1 MPRRARSP
9 PTRGAVVTRVVW
21 VTPFA
26 PDHDGAGAHI
36 RQAHLLA
43 ALAGR
48 AEVHL
53 VVPGR
58 LADPRL
64 RRAVASVR
72 EVDVPE
78 PDAGRH
84 GRARRRLRDLRVAT
98 VSRQPRQVDVFRQVR
113 RELLAAAGELGEVDV
128 AVVEFASL
136 APILPALRAGRKVL
150 TFHYVD
156 SEMSAHEARIA
167 PGARHRWLFQRDV
180 VTARRFEARALA
192 AADLAIAVSDEDGAA
207 LAVHGVGSIVVVPN
221 GVDVDRF
228 QPGQLPSQPR
238 LVFTGALHTPANVDG
253 ASRFCSEVLPRVRRA
268 VPDVELAVVG
278 ARPVPRVLDLEAL
291 PGVTVHADVPSVVPF
306 LKAARVGL
314 VPLRI
319 GSGSRL
325 KALEAMAAGRPV
337 VGTTIGLGGIAYVPG
352 THALV
357 ADDPAGLADA
367 TVRLLE
373 DEGLA
378 TAMARR
384 ARALVEER
392 YRWDRIADRFADLV
406 LAPAAPDGAA
416 PSAPGPP

>member
-1 MPRRARSP
+1 M
-9 PTRGAVVTRVVW
+9 TRVVW
-21 VTPFA
+21 VTPFP

-36 RQAHLLA
+36 RQAHLLD

-58 LADPRL
+58 LGDDRV

-98 VSRQPRQVDVFRQVR
+98 VGRQPRQVDVFRQVQR
-113 RELLAAAGELGEVDV
+113 RLAAAAHDLGEVDV

-136 APILPALRAGRKVL
+136 APILPGLMAARKVL

-156 SEMSAHEARIA
+156 SDMSAHEARIA
-167 PGARHRWLFQRDV
+167 PGARQRWLYAADV
-180 VTARRFEARALA
+180 GKARRFERWALGA
-192 AADLAIAVSDEDGAA
+192 CDLAIAVSAEDASA
-207 LAVHGVGSIVVVPN
+207 LGVHGTGPVVVVPN

-228 QPGQLPSQPR
+228 TPTPLPSEPR
-238 LVFTGALHTPANVDG
+238 LVFTGALYTPANVDG
-253 ASRFCSEVLPRVRRA
+253 VSRFCHEVLPQVRQA
-268 VPDVELAVVG
+268 VPGTELAVVG
-278 ARPVPRVLDLEAL
+278 ARPVQRILDLAGR
-291 PGVTVHADVPSVVPF
+291 PGVTVHPDVASVVPH
-306 LKAARVGL
+306 LQAARVAL

-337 VGTTIGLGGIAYVPG
+337 VGTTIGLGGLAYVAG

-357 ADDPAGLADA
+357 ADDPAGLAAA
-367 TVRLLE
+367 TVRLLQ
-373 DEGLA
+373 DDALA
-378 TAMARR
+378 R
-384 ARALVEER
+384 ALASAGRALVEER
-392 YRWDRIADRFADLV
+392 YRWDRIGDRFADL
-406 LAPAAPDGAA
+406 AMPAAP
-416 PSAPGPP
+416 